1 MVTAQCSWNYYDKF
15 KCYTTL
21 LSQHFILK
29 RWLFY
34 IYYNSLK
41 TVWDL
46 DKKAGRELKKFE
58 NRTDK
63 SFKVLTLITQL
74 S

>member
-1 MVTAQCSWNYYDKF
+1 MINLSEYNITFS
-15 KCYTTL
+15 TL
-21 LSQHFILK
+21 SIEKMAIFI
-29 RWLFY
+29 Y
-34 IYYNSLK
+34 CNSMK

-63 SFKVLTLITQL
+63 SFKVVTLITQL